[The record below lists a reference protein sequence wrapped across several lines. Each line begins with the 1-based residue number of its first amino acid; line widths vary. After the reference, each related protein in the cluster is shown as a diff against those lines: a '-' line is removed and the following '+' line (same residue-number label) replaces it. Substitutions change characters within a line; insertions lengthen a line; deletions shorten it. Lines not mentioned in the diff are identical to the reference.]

1 MIARRRASSGAIET
15 FSIGGVDLIPSA
27 AVCSEQNN
35 SEIRLSEAVISPIT
49 EAVNGTNFA
58 GCGQSRDDM
67 MAATIRAIIESENA
81 AEGVMRKRRMPTS
94 RSCGMRDMASFDKGR

>member
-15 FSIGGVDLIPSA
+15 FSIGGVVVIPSA
-27 AVCSEQNN
+27 AVCSEPNN
-35 SEIRLSEAVISPIT
+35 SQIRLSEAVISPIT
-49 EAVNGTNFA
+49 DAVNGTNFA

-81 AEGVMRKRRMPTS
+81 AEGEMQKRRMATARTCCM
-94 RSCGMRDMASFDKGR
+94 RSIASFDKA